1 MYWNIYLTMKPIAS
15 LGLKSNIKRLAAG
28 THNAKSPP
36 EQSVL
41 AGSIRYIGFVLE
53 GSGNLYA
60 NRP

>member
-36 EQSVL
+36 DSVL

>member
-1 MYWNIYLTMKPIAS
+1 MYWNIYLTMKLIAS

-28 THNAKSPP
+28 THNAKSPL

-41 AGSIRYIGFVLE
+41 AGSIRYIGYTF
-53 GSGNLYA
+53 GSSDRPYA